1 MLKNYYSISYLLDE
15 IRCVVYFYD
24 KERDKQEPNLH
35 LDRKTILET
44 QIYTLQHN
52 IIQIFTRM
60 NGIKGL
66 IYSYCKSRNK
76 WSP

>member
-1 MLKNYYSISYLLDE
+1 MLKNYHYSISYLLDE
-15 IRCVVYFYD
+15 IRCVVYIHE
-24 KERDKQEPNLH
+24 KKRDEQEPNLH
-35 LDRKTILET
+35 LEGKTIVES

-66 IYSYCKSRNK
+66 IYSVNQLLKRN
-76 WSP
+76 